1 MDSPL
6 RAERAGVF
14 LGQPCQCLAWSEGE
28 GKGSGGSQ
36 SSPGRQPAVGG
47 QGRQAAHPSHCW
59 RSALAFLLGR
69 LALGVMLV
77 AQQLK
82 HLHGLE
88 FAFLLA
94 FSLSLLVKFWSCKGG
109 LLLYNADGL

>member
-1 MDSPL
+1 MSSWGSHASAW
-6 RAERAGVF
+6 RGVK
-14 LGQPCQCLAWSEGE
+14 
-28 GKGSGGSQ
+28 GKGEESGGSQ